1 MNRTRENQL
10 IFAFGIALLC
20 LTGISLFIGK
30 YPISPGEVA
39 RLLTGRGQEIAEITQ
54 NVFWKLRLP
63 RTLMA
68 LMAGVGLSLAGYIY
82 QLLFKNILASP
93 DLIGVASGANA
104 GAAAG
109 IVIMGAGSMLVPIYA
124 FLGGICAVL
133 LVLLFSQNGHR
144 NSLASIVLSGI
155 VVSAAAEAVIMVLKL
170 FADPNRELAPLEYWS
185 MGGLSAITFS
195 KVLWVLPFFAAGM
208 AILFCVRYQITILGL
223 SNEEA
228 AALGVR
234 VGLTRTVILAATT
247 VIVAAIVSVTGLI
260 TFIGLVAP
268 HAARMMTQKSNLKT
282 AVLSC
287 ILGGNLMILAD
298 SLSRGFFDIEIP
310 ISILT
315 SLIGAPFLVFLMIKR
330 RDWRFY

>member
-1 MNRTRENQL
+1 MNGKKENRL
-10 IFAFGIALLC
+10 ICILGIALLC
-20 LTGISLFIGK
+20 FTGISLLIGK
-30 YPISPGEVA
+30 YPISLDEIVKI
-39 RLLTGRGQEIAEITQ
+39 LTGRGHEVAGVTYD
-54 NVFWKLRLP
+54 VFMRLRLP

-104 GAAAG
+104 GAAVG
-109 IVIMGAGSMLVPIYA
+109 IVMMGAGSILVPIYA
-124 FLGGICAVL
+124 FLGGIGAVL
-133 LVLLFSQNGHR
+133 LVLFFSKNGHK

-155 VVSAAAEAVIMVLKL
+155 VISAMAEAVIMVLKL
-170 FADPNRELAPLEYWS
+170 LADPNRELAPLEYWS

-195 KVLWVLPFFAAGM
+195 KVLWVFPFFAAGM
-208 AILFCVRYQITILGL
+208 VALFFVRYQITILGL

-247 VIVAAIVSVTGLI
+247 IIVSAIVSVTGLI

-268 HAARMMTQKSNLKT
+268 HAARMLTQKSNLKT
-282 AVLSC
+282 AALAC
-287 ILGGNLMILAD
+287 ILGGILMIIAD
-298 SLSRGFFDIEIP
+298 CASRGFFDIEIP
-310 ISILT
+310 VSILT
-315 SLIGAPFLVFLMIKR
+315 SLIGAPFLVLLMIKR

>member
-1 MNRTRENQL
+1 MNKKRENYL
-10 IFAFGIALLC
+10 ICILGIVLLC
-20 LTGISLFIGK
+20 LIGLSLLTGK
-30 YPISPGEVA
+30 YPIALEEIVKI
-39 RLLTGRGQEIAEITQ
+39 LTGRGEEVADVTYD
-54 NVFWKLRLP
+54 VFMKLRLP

-104 GAAAG
+104 GAAVG
-109 IVIMGAGSMLVPIYA
+109 IVLMGAGSVLVPIYA
-124 FLGGICAVL
+124 FLGGIGAVL
-133 LVLLFSQNGHR
+133 LVLFFAKNGHK

-155 VVSAAAEAVIMVLKL
+155 VVSAMAEAVIMVLKL
-170 FADPNRELAPLEYWS
+170 FADPNRELAPLEFWS

-195 KVLWVLPFFAAGM
+195 KVLWVLPFFTAGM
-208 AILFCVRYQITILGL
+208 AALFFVRYQITILGL

-234 VGLTRTVILAATT
+234 VSWTRTLILVATT
-247 VIVAAIVSVTGLI
+247 MIVASIVSVTGRI

-268 HAARMMTQKSNLKT
+268 HAARMLTQKSNLKT
-282 AVLSC
+282 AALTC

-298 SLSRGFFDIEIP
+298 CASRGFLDIEIP

-315 SLIGAPFLVFLMIKR
+315 SLLGAPFLVLLMIKR